1 MIEVN
6 QTKNKMLPTVSIVGR
21 PNVGK
26 STLFNRLIGQRQ
38 AIVHD
43 EYGVTRDRHYGESFW
58 NGKSF
63 QVIDTG
69 GYLPDEMNVIVSG
82 IREQVHIAISESDV
96 ILFVVDTTDGI
107 NTLDESVAEI
117 LRRQSKPVI
126 VVANK
131 SDNER
136 RKMDS
141 TEFYNLGFDDVYPV
155 SSISGTGTG
164 ELLDRVVELLPDT
177 VEEPEDKQPKIAFLG
192 RPNVGKSSLMN
203 SLLKSDR
210 CIVTE
215 IPGTT
220 RDSINSVIRF
230 EGQELTIVDT
240 AGLRKRAKVKENIEF
255 FSTVRTDRALR
266 ECDVAVLM
274 LDANM
279 GFDVQDKRIL
289 REAERYNKGIII
301 ALNKWDL
308 VTDKETNLLKEFK
321 EYIYAKV
328 PTMSYVPV
336 ISISAKTGQR
346 VEKVLKLALKVME
359 ERKKKIS
366 TPKLNNTISSILKER
381 PLPVKRGKQLKIQ
394 YATQVKSNPPVF
406 KFFMNNPQELP
417 ANYRRFIENKLRE
430 YFGFEGVPVTMT
442 FRQK

>member
-1 MIEVN
+1 MI
-6 QTKNKMLPTVSIVGR
+6 PTISIVGR

-26 STLFNRLIGQRQ
+26 STLFNRLVGSRK

-58 NGKSF
+58 NGRNF
-63 QVIDTG
+63 MIIDTG
-69 GYLPDEMNVIVSG
+69 GYLPDESNVIAAA
-82 IREQVHIAISESDV
+82 IREQVEIAISESDV
-96 ILFVVDTTDGI
+96 ILFVVDVTHGI
-107 NTLDESVAEI
+107 NTLDAAIANI
-117 LRRQSKPVI
+117 LRKQRIPVL

-131 SDNER
+131 SDNEQLNFQ
-136 RKMDS
+136 S
-141 TEFYNLGFDDVYPV
+141 SEFYSLGFEEIFPV
-155 SSISGTGTG
+155 SSLSGTGTG
-164 ELLDRVVELLPDT
+164 DLLDRVVELLPETDLT
-177 VEEPEDKQPKIAFLG
+177 EENENSKIAFLG

-203 SLLKSDR
+203 AILKSDR
-210 CIVTE
+210 CIVTD

-220 RDSINSVIRF
+220 RDSINSNIEF
-230 EGQELTIVDT
+230 EGEVFTIVDT

-255 FSTVRTDRALR
+255 YSTVRTDKALQ
-266 ECDVAVLM
+266 ECDVAVLL

-289 REAERYNKGIII
+289 REAERFNKGIII

-308 VTDKETNLLKEFK
+308 VKEKETNIFKEFQD
-321 EYIYAKV
+321 YIYSKI
-328 PTMSYVPV
+328 PTLSYIPI

-346 VEKVLKLALKVME
+346 VDKVLHIAQKVLK
-359 ERKKKIS
+359 ERNKKIPTS
-366 TPKLNNTISSILKER
+366 ELNTYINQILKER
-381 PLPVKRGKQLKIQ
+381 PLPVKRGRQLKIQ
-394 YATQVKSNPPVF
+394 YATQVKSSPPVL

-430 YFGFEGVPVTMT
+430 RYGFQGVPITMV